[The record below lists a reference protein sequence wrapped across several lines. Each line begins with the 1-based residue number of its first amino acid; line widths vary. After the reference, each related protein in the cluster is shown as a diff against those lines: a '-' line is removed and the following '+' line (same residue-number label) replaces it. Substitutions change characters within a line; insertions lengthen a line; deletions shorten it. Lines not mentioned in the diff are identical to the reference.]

1 MGIDK
6 NLIIYLAKLANIEV
20 QPEEEFNFIENIR
33 YLANE
38 FSVISEI
45 ENEVSQ
51 LNVIEKVNLREDIV
65 INAPNNQEIMSNF
78 HNLKNNLVLNP
89 KILSKD

>member
-6 NLIIYLAKLANIEV
+6 DLISYLAKLANIEI
-20 QPEEEFNFIENIR
+20 QPEEEFNIIENIN
-33 YLANE
+33 YLVKE

-51 LNVIEKVNLREDIV
+51 FDVIDKVNLREDIV
-65 INAPNNQEIMSNF
+65 INVSNNQEIMSNF
-78 HNLKNNLVLNP
+78 QHLKNNLVLNP